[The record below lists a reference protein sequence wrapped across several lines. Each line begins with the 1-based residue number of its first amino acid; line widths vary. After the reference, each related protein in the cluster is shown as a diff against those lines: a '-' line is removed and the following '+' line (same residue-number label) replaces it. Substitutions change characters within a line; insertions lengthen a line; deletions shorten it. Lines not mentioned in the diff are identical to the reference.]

1 MSSVPVQFLVYV
13 LPTPDCATP
22 PELTVAMDC
31 FEAQVG
37 VPFSFTITAINKC
50 DPSDSRI
57 SDILVSTNIPGVQ
70 AGSLV
75 QASDK
80 LSASIQYTWTPQSNQ
95 LGPQMFCTTAFTT
108 SVPILSRYALDVLY
122 FSIF

>member
-1 MSSVPVQFLVYV
+1 MQFLIYV
-13 LPTPDCATP
+13 LPIPDCVTP
-22 PELTVAMDC
+22 PVLTVAMNC

-37 VPFSFTITAINKC
+37 VPFNFTITAINKC

-57 SDILVSTNIPGVQ
+57 SDILISTNIPGVQ

-80 LSASIQYTWTPQSNQ
+80 LSASVQYTWTPQSNQ
-95 LGPQMFCTTAFTT
+95 RGPQMFCTTAFTM
-108 SVPILSRYALDVLY
+108 SVPALSRFAFDVSCLP
-122 FSIF
+122 IF